1 MSRPKKKLQAPDISA
16 QELSAIQHQVE
27 LDIAR
32 QGIPSDEELHN
43 EIEAMNQ
50 TAPRQISEPSPAQRF
65 GQWKNEFASAA
76 EADAC
81 NEFRRHLEHLGMG
94 FPPEAMLQGTLMLM
108 PAVMAYR
115 QLDGQSN
122 EEMLARQKYWLGG
135 DGLPHYCL
143 TFDFFG
149 LMVGRVL
156 TDANFSDV
164 DFADLFGHPWEGIRR
179 VGFSNVWISRLDG
192 KSIDDPEFNAIESH
206 ILGDLFFDYD
216 ESELEA
222 DVAFMDIDDSV
233 LLTVSRVY

>member
-1 MSRPKKKLQAPDISA
+1 
-16 QELSAIQHQVE
+16 
-27 LDIAR
+27 
-32 QGIPSDEELHN
+32 
-43 EIEAMNQ
+43 
-50 TAPRQISEPSPAQRF
+50 
-65 GQWKNEFASAA
+65 
-76 EADAC
+76 
-81 NEFRRHLEHLGMG
+81 
-94 FPPEAMLQGTLMLM
+94 MLM

-122 EEMLARQKYWLGG
+122 EEMLTRQKYWLGG
-135 DGLPHYCL
+135 EGLPHYCL

-149 LMVGRVL
+149 LAVGRVL
-156 TDANFSDV
+156 TDAKFSDV

-192 KSIDDPEFNAIESH
+192 KSIDDPEFIAIESH